1 MGSQI
6 QDFFSTQ
13 CFVPNPNLGQE
24 IIIGELIL
32 DSVLNQH
39 LKFFLDDDSK
49 IRFRLSFVLGRKSK
63 IFSGR
68 SLGPTKGLRVF
79 VGK

>member
-1 MGSQI
+1 MEEKG
-6 QDFFSTQ
+6 
-13 CFVPNPNLGQE
+13 CPPENAV
-24 IIIGELIL
+24 
-32 DSVLNQH
+32 
-39 LKFFLDDDSK
+39 FLDDDSK